1 MLRCLSYSIF
11 NTCCFVM
18 QKLKRVLFIL
28 KFVLLI
34 TVGNVS
40 AQARAATKELFQ
52 WETLPPIPDSV
63 GFAGSFAGVA
73 DDVLIV
79 AGGSNFPNGGT
90 PWNGGTKKWYDKIFV
105 LEKPKAKWKEAGSL
119 PFPLGYGVSVSTKQG
134 LMLIG
139 GSNENGHVA
148 SVLLLHYR
156 HGKIEIENLSS
167 LPFALANSCG
177 ALVGDKIF
185 IAGGLASPSSPSTEN
200 KFLCLDLKEKNSSWK
215 QLPAWPGPSRML
227 AVAAASNNCFYLFS
241 GTELKDGKRV
251 YLNDAYS
258 FSEEKGWR
266 KLADLPNAVVAAP
279 SPAFNFGRN
288 ELFIFGGD
296 DGKDAANATMLKEK
310 HPGFSDKILQYK
322 INKDSWSIAGEIYA
336 SKKIDFIEN
345 PNHSIWAPVTTP
357 LIIWKN
363 NIVLAGGEVRPGTRT
378 PNVLMAKPSN
388 K

>member
-1 MLRCLSYSIF
+1 M
-11 NTCCFVM
+11 
-18 QKLKRVLFIL
+18 
-28 KFVLLI
+28 I

-40 AQARAATKELFQ
+40 AQGRATTKELFQ

-90 PWNGGTKKWYDKIFV
+90 PWNGGKKKWYDKIFV
-105 LEKPKAKWKEAGSL
+105 LEKPGTEWKEAGSL

-134 LMLIG
+134 LVLIG
-139 GSNENGHVA
+139 GSNDKEHVA

-177 ALVGDKIF
+177 ALVGDKIY
-185 IAGGLASPSSPSTEN
+185 IAGGLADPSSPSAVH
-200 KFLCLDLKEKNSSWK
+200 KFLCFDLKDKMWK
-215 QLPAWPGPSRML
+215 ELPAWPGPSRML

-241 GTELKDGKRV
+241 GTELIDGKRV

-258 FSEEKGWR
+258 YSEEKGWQ
-266 KLADLPNAVVAAP
+266 KLADLPYAVVAAP
-279 SPAFNFGRN
+279 SPAFNSGKN
-288 ELFIFGGD
+288 ELLIFGGD
-296 DGKDAANATMLKEK
+296 NGKEAANAATLKEK
-310 HPGFSDKILQYK
+310 HPGFSDKILQYQ
-322 INKDSWSIAGEIYA
+322 INKDSCSVAGEVYTN
-336 SKKIDFIEN
+336 KKIDFIEN

-357 LIIWKN
+357 LVIWKN
-363 NIVLAGGEVRPGTRT
+363 KIVLAGGEVRPGTRT